1 MAERREYCPTNEKQ
15 IPAKGENRWNCSNF
29 CWVTLEI
36 WLQIQRIGRRRG
48 RLGEAGGGSWLI
60 FCCDPIPY
68 KASCNKTR
76 LYLQSTSNLCFQYNT
91 YLHLDRRWQCL
102 AYFHGSS
109 YPFLIPVSMCVC
121 VCLLLSILLAVSC
134 ACAKPAAL
142 LGCSY
147 TSAEGQILGVSASL
161 GLSGH
166 PNSLVPQER
175 VILRSRPDLV

>member
-109 YPFLIPVSMCVC
+109 YPFFIPVSMCVC
-121 VCLLLSILLAVSC
+121 VCVSSSPSSSLSPVLVPSQQHSWDVLTHQQRGKYWGSVPVWGFRAI
-134 ACAKPAAL
+134 
-142 LGCSY
+142 
-147 TSAEGQILGVSASL
+147 QILWC
-161 GLSGH
+161 
-166 PNSLVPQER
+166 
-175 VILRSRPDLV
+175 LRKGWF

>member
-109 YPFLIPVSMCVC
+109 YPFFIPVSMCVC
-121 VCLLLSILLAVSC
+121 VCVSPPLHPPRCLLCLCQASSTPGMLLHISRGANI
-134 ACAKPAAL
+134 
-142 LGCSY
+142 G
-147 TSAEGQILGVSASL
+147 GQCQFGAFGPSKFFGAS
-161 GLSGH
+161 GKGDFK
-166 PNSLVPQER
+166 
-175 VILRSRPDLV
+175 I